1 MGRLRDLIGQ
11 ERSEAT
17 RAAREVTDRPARRRA
32 ERIYRRSQT
41 DAAAMGGRNDEGRE
55 AFRRAGE
62 AVTMGAPFGEPASL
76 DPLTAPEE
84 TEAFARS
91 SGGDMESFVTG
102 TTADSDGIENMVSGF
117 GGSEQRVES
126 MVFGSG
132 DGLGMN
138 IGVGLDMEGEL

>member
-1 MGRLRDLIGQ
+1 MGRLRDLIAE

-17 RAAREVTDRPARRRA
+17 RATRRVTDQAARRRA
-32 ERIYRRSQT
+32 ERIYRARRT

-62 AVTMGAPFGEPASL
+62 AVTMGAPFGEAASL

-102 TTADSDGIENMVSGF
+102 TTTDSDGIESMVSGL

-126 MVFGSG
+126 MVFD
-132 DGLGMN
+132 DGGMSMDL
-138 IGVGLDMEGEL
+138 GVGLDMGVDY

>member
-1 MGRLRDLIGQ
+1 MGRLRELLA
-11 ERSEAT
+11 EEHSEAT
-17 RAAREVTDRPARRRA
+17 RATRRVTDQPARRRA
-32 ERIYRRSQT
+32 ERIYRARQT

-102 TTADSDGIENMVSGF
+102 TTTDSDGIESMVSGL

-126 MVFGSG
+126 MVFDNG
-132 DGLGMN
+132 GMSMDL
-138 IGVGLDMEGEL
+138 GVGLDMGVDY